1 MCMCVGV
8 YTHVCRFLQK
18 SEVQDHPPAGVTG
31 YCEPPGTGNDSG
43 PARTVSALNLL
54 MANLSL

>member
-1 MCMCVGV
+1 MCVGV